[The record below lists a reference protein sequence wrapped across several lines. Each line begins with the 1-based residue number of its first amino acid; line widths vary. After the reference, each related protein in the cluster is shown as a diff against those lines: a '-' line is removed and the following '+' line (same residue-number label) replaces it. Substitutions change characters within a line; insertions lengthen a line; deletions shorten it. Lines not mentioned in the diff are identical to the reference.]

1 MAQLVQNDDTGRK
14 DAAQSRASVRRKRRE
29 NVGGGR
35 PRQIQVKLTD
45 QEEQLL
51 RMRAA
56 AERVSVQRLLLACT
70 LDPEWRADDEET
82 AAPRTSR
89 RDEAIAALASAGEL
103 RNLLAAIG
111 NNINQIAA
119 HVNATEEL
127 AEDVVPALDA
137 ARRACDAVTARM
149 RAVAVPRG
157 AAAR

>member
-1 MAQLVQNDDTGRK
+1 M
-14 DAAQSRASVRRKRRE
+14 
-29 NVGGGR
+29 
-35 PRQIQVKLTD
+35 KLTD

-51 RMRAA
+51 RMRAT

-70 LDPEWRADDEET
+70 LDPEWRADDEESV
-82 AAPRTSR
+82 APRTSR
-89 RDEAIAALASAGEL
+89 RDEAIAALAAAGEL

-119 HVNATEEL
+119 HVNATDDL

-137 ARRACDAVTARM
+137 ARRACDAVTTRM